1 MPILL
6 SYNKMI
12 SMLQVIVTML
22 GVMSVLVL
30 SYVSIANAQRD
41 SIDSLASNFSK
52 DLKSRI
58 DNLIADKFNS
68 TGNFLNSSTIIT
80 NDSNHTSSQIIISKN
95 KVMST
100 MTSRNEST
108 SGSSMIK
115 DKVTIING
123 VCHSEKVGGN
133 GDDILTSSG
142 NCDDELTGGPGADK
156 FTCGQGNDTVRDYN
170 PEEGDVILDREN
182 CEKIL

>member
-1 MPILL
+1 MSIALR
-6 SYNKMI
+6 YDKMI
-12 SMLQVIVTML
+12 SILPVITIML
-22 GVMSVLVL
+22 GVVSVFVL
-30 SYVSIANAQRD
+30 SYANLVYAQPN
-41 SIDSLASNFSK
+41 SIDSLTSNFSR

-58 DNLIADKFNS
+58 DNLISSKFNDTDS
-68 TGNFLNSSTIIT
+68 ILNSSTILT
-80 NDSNHTSSQIIISKN
+80 NDSNLTSSQIIISKN
-95 KVMST
+95 RVMST
-100 MTSRNEST
+100 MTSGNGST

-115 DKVTIING
+115 DKVTMING

-142 NCDDELTGGPGADK
+142 NCDDELTGGLGADK
-156 FTCGQGNDTVRDYN
+156 FTCGQGNDTVRDYH